1 MKTKNDVY
9 LIYGA
14 VVGYWSSYGK
24 EFDLKQFVEL
34 TSLFVSLTFN
44 QLNSVVS
51 VWSLLNL
58 FIFID

>member
-24 EFDLKQFVEL
+24 EFDLKQFVCQ
-34 TSLFVSLTFN
+34 FN
-44 QLNSVVS
+44 
-51 VWSLLNL
+51 
-58 FIFID
+58 F